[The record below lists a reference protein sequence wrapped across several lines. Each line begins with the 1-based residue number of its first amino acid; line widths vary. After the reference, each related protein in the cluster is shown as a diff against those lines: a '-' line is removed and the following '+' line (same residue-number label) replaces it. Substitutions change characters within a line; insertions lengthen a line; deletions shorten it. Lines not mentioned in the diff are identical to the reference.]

1 MKQTQNQF
9 YGKKSEMPS
18 LLPKGSIYVCLDTEE
33 LYYSGNSQIPK
44 KSGLSTQQVQNSISQ
59 GYFGLLTDFYFDGAA
74 TETVIELNDVD
85 TWVDVNFAI
94 NAGGK
99 FDYRPQSMKE
109 VDPIGYDEVTQQ
121 FNLEGLT
128 LENFGSFR
136 ASMSFDP
143 DEDDG
148 ELSARLQFQRHSG
161 AIPNDPFPIEDIVAS
176 MAQGADT
183 DYPIEPFLTFF
194 IGDTIDTNGPGD
206 AGKCKFQIKSSVP
219 GIVSMRALTWY
230 INR

>member
-1 MKQTQNQF
+1 MLRQYTIKH
-9 YGKKSEMPS
+9 YGGLESEMPVT
-18 LLPKGSIYVCLDTEE
+18 LPYGDTYLTTDTEKFFK
-33 LYYSGNSQIPK
+33 YGR
-44 KSGLSTQQVQNSISQ
+44 SGLPIEISGDSGSQ
-59 GYFGLLTDFYFDGAA
+59 GYFGLLSDFYFDGSA

-85 TWVDVNFAI
+85 TWIDVNFTI

-99 FDYRPQSMKE
+99 FDYRPDAMKE
-109 VDPIGYDEVTQQ
+109 ADSIGYDEATQL

-148 ELSARLQFQRHSG
+148 ELSARLEFQRHSG
-161 AIPNDPFPIEDIVAS
+161 VIPNDPFPIEDIVAS

-183 DYPIEPFLTFF
+183 DYPIEPFLSFF
-194 IGDTIDTNGPGD
+194 IGDTIDTNSPGD

-219 GIVSMRALTWY
+219 GTVSMRALTWY
-230 INR
+230 LNK